1 MKDLI
6 ELKRC
11 DLDIK
16 EITDLVNSSDC
27 GAISYFVGKNYS
39 LILTNLD
46 CNNFT
51 YIK

>member
-6 ELKRC
+6 ELKKS

-27 GAISYFVGKNYS
+27 GAISYFVGMKYIYFS
-39 LILTNLD
+39 FFLIR
-46 CNNFT
+46 
-51 YIK
+51 